1 MQLLMPK
8 AVSGQANAEERTRF
22 GELWQSR
29 VRTMLLEHAD
39 DAEMLQIL

>member
-1 MQLLMPK
+1 MPL
-8 AVSGQANAEERTRF
+8 AVSGRADAAELAHF

-29 VRTMLLEHAD
+29 VRAMLLEHAD